1 MRSSNSRPPRIKPP
15 DWAHWLLT
23 QLHPDETL
31 EEVEGDLDELYTYWY
46 CRAGQAQ
53 ATLRYILNVV
63 SVLPPFV
70 RRRKQE
76 KQQYEQP
83 SSIHPTMIRNY
94 LKIAFRNLQRNKG
107 YTLINVAGLALSMA
121 CGILIFTL
129 VSHHLSY
136 DNFHANGN
144 RIYRVVTEMHRDN
157 IGYQSNVPSPLGKH
171 FRDDYTFG
179 EKVARIISVND
190 QLITLKT
197 EGDLKKI
204 KEEEGVAFTEPSF
217 FEIFNYPLLEGN
229 KKSALLEPNTA
240 IVTERIAKKY
250 FGDQNAVG
258 KSFWLNNQI
267 PFRITGILKDLPAN
281 TDRKNEI
288 FVSYPTLKAF
298 DRWLAD
304 DIAGWGGVRDGVEC
318 YVLLRPG
325 ASVAQIE
332 NVLSGY
338 VKKYRPTSKNV
349 HHYKLQPLADVHFDA
364 RYGGAME
371 KKNLWVLSVIGLFLL
386 ITACVNFIN
395 LATAQALKRSKEVG
409 VRKVLGGVRGQLFWQ
424 FISETALISTVGIAV
439 ALGLAYLI
447 LPVVND
453 FFSTRMVINP
463 FLDSRLALFIVGL
476 GVAITFFAGSYP
488 GLILAGFQP
497 VVALKGK
504 LSQQNIGGFNTRRTL
519 IVAQFAISQVLVIGM
534 LVIMSQMQYTRQANL
549 GFNKD
554 AIVMVPMGDDSTHV
568 KMNTLKNEFLRING
582 VEKVS
587 LCYAPPASNSSWGNF
602 VKIGD
607 EETNFRTSI
616 KSADDQYLPTFG
628 LELAAGKNLFPSDSV
643 REFLVNEAFLR
654 KLNLKPN
661 EAIGKIIAANGGSMV
676 APIVGVVKDFHDAS
690 FHQEI
695 SPIILTTY
703 WKDYSEYAIKLTMAQ
718 AKTTLATI
726 EKAWLEQ
733 HPDQLF
739 EYQFLDESIARFYE
753 TEERILKLVEF
764 FSLIAI
770 FIGCLGLYGLVSF
783 MAAQKTKEIGIRKV
797 LGSSLSQILW
807 IFGKEFSRLILLAFF
822 IAAPVAWWAMNQ
834 WLQGFQF
841 HIEIGVDVFMM
852 AIGSTL
858 LVAAMTVAYQA
869 IKAATVNPIRS
880 LRSE

>member
-1 MRSSNSRPPRIKPP
+1 MKQFSQPLPPRF
-15 DWAHWLLT
+15 AHWLLT
-23 QLHPDETL
+23 RLHPEETL

-46 CRAGQAQ
+46 HRAGQTQ
-53 ATLRYILNVV
+53 ATLRYMLNVV

-70 RRRKQE
+70 RQRKQAN
-76 KQQYEQP
+76 QQNEQHSRP
-83 SSIHPTMIRNY
+83 GITMIRNY
-94 LKIAFRNLQRNKG
+94 VKIAFRNLQRNKG

-121 CGILIFTL
+121 CSILIFTL
-129 VSHHLSY
+129 VSHHLSF
-136 DNFHANGN
+136 DNFHSNSN

-157 IGYQSNVPSPLGKH
+157 IGYASSVPSPLGKH
-171 FRDDYTFG
+171 FRNDYTFA
-179 EKVARIISVND
+179 EKIARIISVDD

-204 KEEEGVAFTEPSF
+204 KEEAGVAFTEPEF
-217 FEIFNYPLLEGN
+217 FDIFNYPLLEGD

-250 FGDQNAVG
+250 FGDKNAVG

-304 DIAGWGGVRDGVEC
+304 DIDGWGGVRDGVEC
-318 YVLLRPG
+318 YVLLRPDV
-325 ASVAQIE
+325 AVAQVE
-332 NVLSGY
+332 DVLSAY

-349 HHYKLQPLADVHFDA
+349 HHYKLQPLIDVHFDA

-371 KKNLWVLSVIGLFLL
+371 KKNLWVLSIIGLFLL

-424 FISETALISTVGIAV
+424 FIAETALISFFGIAV
-439 ALGLAYLI
+439 ALLLTYLT

-453 FFSTRMVINP
+453 FFSTQIVINP
-463 FLDSRLALFIVGL
+463 FQNDRLALFVAGL
-476 GVAITFFAGSYP
+476 AVVITFLAGSYP

-519 IVAQFAISQVLVIGM
+519 IVVQFAISQVLVIGM
-534 LVIMSQMQYTRQANL
+534 LVIMSQMQYTKQASL
-549 GFNKD
+549 GFDKD

-568 KMNTLKNEFLRING
+568 KMNTLKNEFLRIKG
-582 VEKVS
+582 VKKVS
-587 LCYAPPASNSSWGNF
+587 LCYTPPASNSSWGNL
-602 VKIGD
+602 VKINN

-616 KSADDQYLPTFG
+616 KSADDQYLSTFG

-661 EAIGKIIAANGGSMV
+661 EAIGKIIAANGGNMV

-695 SPIILTTY
+695 SPILFASY
-703 WKDYSEYAIKLTMAQ
+703 RNDYSEYAIKLNMAQ
-718 AKTTLATI
+718 AKTTLAAI

-739 EYQFLDESIARFYE
+739 EYQFLDESIARFYA

-797 LGSSLSQILW
+797 LGSSLTQILW
-807 IFGKEFSRLILLAFF
+807 IFGKEFSRLVIIAFLL
-822 IAAPVAWWAMNQ
+822 AAPVAWWTMNQ

-841 HIEIGVDVFMM
+841 HIEIGLGVFVI
-852 AIGSTL
+852 AISGTL

-869 IKAATVNPIRS
+869 IKAAMLNPIRS
-880 LRSE
+880 LRAE